1 VICVEVVNN
10 WFSWIDIIGNS
21 NLRFIQT
28 GLVLG
33 VYTSKSNA
41 EDDTDHLKFTP
52 SAQKINEKTNGTLL
66 DCIKL

>member
-1 VICVEVVNN
+1 M
-10 WFSWIDIIGNS
+10 
-21 NLRFIQT
+21 QT

-41 EDDTDHLKFTP
+41 EDDTGNLKFTP
-52 SAQKINEKTNGTLL
+52 SAQKINEKTNGKLL

>member
-1 VICVEVVNN
+1 M
-10 WFSWIDIIGNS
+10 
-21 NLRFIQT
+21 QT

-33 VYTSKSNA
+33 VYASNSNA

>member
-1 VICVEVVNN
+1 MICVEVVNN
-10 WFSWIDIIGNS
+10 LIPWIDIIGNS
-21 NLRFIQT
+21 NLRFMQT

-41 EDDTDHLKFTP
+41 EDDTGHLKFTP
-52 SAQKINEKTNGTLL
+52 SAQKINEKTNGKLL

>member
-1 VICVEVVNN
+1 MICGEVVNN
-10 WFSWIDIIGNS
+10 WIPWIDIIGNS
-21 NLRFIQT
+21 NLRLMQT

-33 VYTSKSNA
+33 VFTSNSNA

-52 SAQKINEKTNGTLL
+52 SAQKINEETNGTLL

>member
-66 DCIKL
+66 DYIKL

>member
-1 VICVEVVNN
+1 MICVELVNN
-10 WFSWIDIIGNS
+10 WISWIDIIGNS
-21 NLRFIQT
+21 NLRFMQT

-33 VYTSKSNA
+33 VYASKSNA